1 MIVSV
6 FLPIGPCGQG
16 AFGLLQLANVL
27 RNLSR
32 TASGTNGD
40 SPGNADIGGLGGL
53 YSAGEIQVMASAV
66 YGCSI
71 MCVSPC
77 LTPCD
82 AKWGEAKEKNTLTSL
97 ETLLFYG
104 ALDYFGSSMP

>member
-40 SPGNADIGGLGGL
+40 SPGNGGLGGL

-66 YGCSI
+66 YGCSV

-82 AKWGEAKEKNTLTSL
+82 AKWGEAREKTHTSL
-97 ETLLFYG
+97 EALLFYG